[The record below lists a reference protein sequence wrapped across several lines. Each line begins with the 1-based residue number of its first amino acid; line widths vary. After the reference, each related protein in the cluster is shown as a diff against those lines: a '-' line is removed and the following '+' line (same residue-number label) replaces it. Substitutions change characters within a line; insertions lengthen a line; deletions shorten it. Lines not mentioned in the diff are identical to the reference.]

1 MCCISLVVFMWKCKV
16 LLGKNKLQISVPL
29 AAIDALCFYV
39 DFVKSSTLVYSL
51 LLNSR
56 GKKIVQLFLSIVV
69 FHDWILFAQHLSFLI
84 LFFSYE
90 LAMLKVFLPFPLFWC
105 QLLEA
110 NISTF
115 WSTVDFPIHY
125 AVPVHGS
132 LFLFF
137 FCFFLSGV
145 SVRLRAISEKKCKG
159 CSSY

>member
-69 FHDWILFAQHLSFLI
+69 FHDWILFTQHLSFLI
-84 LFFSYE
+84 LFIFLRASDVESLSSFS
-90 LAMLKVFLPFPLFWC
+90 LFLVPVV
-105 QLLEA
+105 EA
-110 NISTF
+110 NISIF
-115 WSTVDFPIHY
+115 
-125 AVPVHGS
+125 
-132 LFLFF
+132 
-137 FCFFLSGV
+137 
-145 SVRLRAISEKKCKG
+145 
-159 CSSY
+159 

>member
-69 FHDWILFAQHLSFLI
+69 FHDWILFTQHLSFLI
-84 LFFSYE
+84 LFIFLRASDVESLSSFS
-90 LAMLKVFLPFPLFWC
+90 LFLVPVV
-105 QLLEA
+105 EA
-110 NISTF
+110 NISIF

-125 AVPVHGS
+125 AVPVHGT

-137 FCFFLSGV
+137 FCFFICCLSG
-145 SVRLRAISEKKCKG
+145 SGYIRKKCKG

>member
-1 MCCISLVVFMWKCKV
+1 MWKCKV

-90 LAMLKVFLPFPLFWC
+90 LAMLKVFLPFPFFWC
-105 QLLEA
+105 QLLK
-110 NISTF
+110 
-115 WSTVDFPIHY
+115 PILAY
-125 AVPVHGS
+125 SEVRWI
-132 LFLFF
+132 FLFTMLSQFMGPFSFSFSVF
-137 FCFFLSGV
+137 FIWCVCQAQGYI
-145 SVRLRAISEKKCKG
+145 RKKVQG
-159 CSSY
+159 LF